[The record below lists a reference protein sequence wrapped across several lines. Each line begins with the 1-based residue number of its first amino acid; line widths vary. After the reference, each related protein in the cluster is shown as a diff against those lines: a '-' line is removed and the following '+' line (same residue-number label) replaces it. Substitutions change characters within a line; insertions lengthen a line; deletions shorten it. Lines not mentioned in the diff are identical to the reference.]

1 MYVYLHI
8 IYVYMY
14 IIVSVYII
22 HILHNFSTD
31 FPKSLRLSTND
42 CNSLS
47 SKTPRIA
54 KPQENCLTTGTSE
67 DTCISFR
74 FQKLIQHFAGSWIWS
89 IVLST
94 MEAAAIV
101 CYDALCNAACCA
113 PVTHWHIPWKRLNA
127 LLGITKWIQQF
138 QVEKTP
144 HHVDQQGIDR
154 SGVSKPQTE
163 RVRKFQTV
171 SVEKLSH
178 RMGGFCR
185 TLLVDSKNFPFVM
198 KESDSIFYDFIWLS
212 LTAFVEW
219 SKAWKRVDMP
229 YITLTETDG
238 IWNYLKSPE
247 QRCQTSFTSKAVWWM
262 SHALQNHPLHGH
274 HSTNFSHFL
283 SHPSSRPVVPV
294 TFFDILWVPQTSSKG
309 NSASKEIITSAPR
322 SHENLCIL
330 GVFFPVN
337 SRWKHEAHD
346 ARFMLLVGPF
356 CGIWPWLWEIFHGCL
371 RRGFPPK
378 K

>member
-8 IYVYMY
+8 IYDVCIYKY
-14 IIVSVYII
+14 YI

-31 FPKSLRLSTND
+31 FPKSLRFSTND

-67 DTCISFR
+67 DTCISSR
-74 FQKLIQHFAGSWIWS
+74 FQNPIQDFAGFWFWS

-94 MEAAAIV
+94 MEAAVLLFALRFGI
-101 CYDALCNAACCA
+101 DASPGSLY
-113 PVTHWHIPWKRLNA
+113 A
-127 LLGITKWIQQF
+127 LLGITRWIQQF

-154 SGVSKPQTE
+154 SVSK
-163 RVRKFQTV
+163 
-171 SVEKLSH
+171 LSY

-229 YITLTETDG
+229 YITLTDETDG

-247 QRCQTSFTSKAVWWM
+247 QKCQTSFTSKAVWWM
-262 SHALQNHPLHGH
+262 STMPLK
-274 HSTNFSHFL
+274 TIL
-283 SHPSSRPVVPV
+283 CMVIIRPISAISCHIPPPKVVPV
-294 TFFDILWVPQTSSKG
+294 RFFDIFWVPK
-309 NSASKEIITSAPR
+309 
-322 SHENLCIL
+322 
-330 GVFFPVN
+330 PV
-337 SRWKHEAHD
+337 RMATPHQRK
-346 ARFMLLVGPF
+346 
-356 CGIWPWLWEIFHGCL
+356 
-371 RRGFPPK
+371 
-378 K
+378 